1 MSKIIYPEDYDD
13 ELKAIYDSLIA
24 QGSQLIGKK
33 IKPQDEFL
41 LDLSAKITINQMRG
55 IDNNLT
61 MEEVEEMKAMHKKN
75 MGGEFDTPAELYEG
89 EMIRLEN
96 GEESIHPLSISQ
108 EEVFDKTRIA
118 PPPRIVDIP
127 TPVYDSDEEIVTEGK
142 GFSVLKTKIDEM
154 LDF

>member
-24 QGSQLIGKK
+24 QGTQLIGKK

-61 MEEVEEMKAMHKKN
+61 MEEIEEMKAMHKKN

-89 EMIRLEN
+89 GMIRLEN
-96 GEESIHPLSISQ
+96 GEESIHPLAISQ
-108 EEVFDKTRIA
+108 EEVFDKTRI
-118 PPPRIVDIP
+118 PPKIVDVP
-127 TPVYDSDEEIVTEGK
+127 APADEECDNDINILNKKV
-142 GFSVLKTKIDEM
+142 DEM

>member
-24 QGSQLIGKK
+24 QGTQLIGKK

-61 MEEVEEMKAMHKKN
+61 MEEIEEMKAMHKKN

-89 EMIRLEN
+89 GMIRLEN
-96 GEESIHPLSISQ
+96 GEESIHPLAISQ

-118 PPPRIVDIP
+118 PPKIVDVP
-127 TPVYDSDEEIVTEGK
+127 EPADEECDV
-142 GFSVLKTKIDEM
+142 KILTDKVDEM
-154 LDF
+154 LEIN